1 MQNRS
6 EPPQPADHSTPE
18 LVKQLADDSATLV
31 RHEIQLAK
39 SEMSEKIDELKAE
52 IRWSLEEG
60 RAVTSENLNAVKG
73 EASTKAKIM
82 GAAAGL
88 YGAGGAIAL
97 LGLGALTG
105 ALILA
110 LDGVMPN
117 WAAALLVGA
126 LYLLIAYLLYRSGKG
141 RMSKAT
147 PLLSPSTIDRVKSS
161 YGELAERRK
170 ARVVEALPV
179 PEQTIETLK
188 EDKEWLKNPTLSARR

>member
-1 MQNRS
+1 MRQ
-6 EPPQPADHSTPE
+6 
-18 LVKQLADDSATLV
+18 
-31 RHEIQLAK
+31 EIQLAK

-126 LYLLIAYLLYRSGKG
+126 A
-141 RMSKAT
+141 
-147 PLLSPSTIDRVKSS
+147 LSPDRVPPVPVGQGPDEQSNAVS
-161 YGELAERRK
+161 LAEHDRPRQVELRR
-170 ARVVEALPV
+170 AG
-179 PEQTIETLK
+179 
-188 EDKEWLKNPTLSARR
+188 